1 MENVRISG
9 WQFFLLV
16 FNFTIGTVIFLSLGG
31 LIIAARQD
39 AWIIPL
45 WTGSAAVLIACL
57 WLMLARGNPGLSIV
71 QICTKV
77 AGNKIGGLFA
87 LLYISFFIETA
98 SWVTRNL
105 GDFMKM
111 VLMPRTPLSMF
122 HLMFLAVVC
131 YATIKGIESI
141 ARVNEFLTPILVF
154 LLILICLFS
163 LAEWKWER
171 FEPMF
176 NMNVAK
182 TIKETRS
189 FLGFPYLEV
198 ISLMMI
204 VPYVKSRVKS
214 ALLLGIALATAFLS
228 GILFVIIGVLGVT
241 RASHFIYPLFII
253 VQEMRIA
260 EFIERVETTIV
271 IIWLVWIFIKLCIS
285 YYCAVAGIC
294 QLFRLKDR
302 TWVAIPLILL
312 ISGLAITFSDNIVQ
326 TFTWGKKYNFQ
337 YTSLFGILLPLL
349 LLFLTWIQKRRKRE
363 EGTPT

>member
-9 WQFFLLV
+9 WQFFLLA
-16 FNFTIGTVIFLSLGG
+16 FNFTIGSAIFLSPGG
-31 LIIAARQD
+31 LIIAAQQD
-39 AWIIPL
+39 AWIVPL
-45 WTGSAAVLIACL
+45 WTGSAAILIACL

-77 AGNKIGGLFA
+77 AGNKIGGVFA
-87 LLYISFFIETA
+87 LLYISFFIEIA
-98 SWVTRNL
+98 GWVTRDL
-105 GDFMKM
+105 GDFMKT

-141 ARVNEFLTPILVF
+141 ARVNEFLTPILVL

-176 NMNVAK
+176 TLNLTK
-182 TIKETRS
+182 TIRETRS
-189 FLGFPYLEV
+189 FMGFPYLESV
-198 ISLMMI
+198 CLMMI
-204 VPYVKSRVKS
+204 IPYVKRKVRSG
-214 ALLLGIALATAFLS
+214 LLLGIALATVLLS
-228 GILFVIIGVLGVT
+228 GIIFVIIGVLGVA

-260 EFIERVETTIV
+260 EFVERVETTIV
-271 IIWLVWIFIKLCIS
+271 IIWLVWIFVMLCIS
-285 YYCAVAGIC
+285 YYSIVAGIC

-312 ISGLAITFSDNIVQ
+312 ISGFAITFSDNIVQ
-326 TFTWGKKYNFQ
+326 GLTWGEKYTFE
-337 YTSLFGILLPLL
+337 YASLFGILLPLL
-349 LLFLTWIQKRRKRE
+349 LLFLTWIQKRWKQDE
-363 EGTPT
+363 ETAA

>member
-1 MENVRISG
+1 MESVRISG

-16 FNFTIGTVIFLSLGG
+16 FNFTVGTAIFLSLGG
-31 LIIAARQD
+31 LIIAGGQD

-45 WTGSAAVLIACL
+45 WTGSSAVLIACL
-57 WLMLARGNPGLSIV
+57 WLMLSRGNPGLSII

-87 LLYISFFIETA
+87 LLYISFFIEIA

-105 GDFMKM
+105 GTFMKT
-111 VLMPRTPLSMF
+111 VLMPRTPLSVF
-122 HLMFLAVVC
+122 HLMFLAVAC

-141 ARVNEFLTPILVF
+141 ARVTEFLTPIVVL
-154 LLILICLFS
+154 LLIVICLFS

-176 NMNVAK
+176 TMNLVK

-204 VPYVKSRVKS
+204 FPYVKSRVKS
-214 ALLLGIALATAFLS
+214 ALLLGIAMATVLLS
-228 GILFVIIGVLGVT
+228 GTLFVIIGVLGVT
-241 RASHFIYPLFII
+241 RASHFIYPLFIL
-253 VQEMRIA
+253 VQEVRIA
-260 EFIERVETTIV
+260 EFIERIETTIV

-302 TWVAIPLILL
+302 TWVAISLILL
-312 ISGLAITFSDNIVQ
+312 ISGFAITFSDNIVQ

-337 YTSLFGILLPLL
+337 YNSLFGILLPLL
-349 LLFLTWIQKRRKRE
+349 LLFLTWIQKRRKQDE
-363 EGTPT
+363 ETPA

>member
-1 MENVRISG
+1 M
-9 WQFFLLV
+9 
-16 FNFTIGTVIFLSLGG
+16 
-31 LIIAARQD
+31 
-39 AWIIPL
+39 
-45 WTGSAAVLIACL
+45 
-57 WLMLARGNPGLSIV
+57 
-71 QICTKV
+71 
-77 AGNKIGGLFA
+77 
-87 LLYISFFIETA
+87 
-98 SWVTRNL
+98 
-105 GDFMKM
+105 
-111 VLMPRTPLSMF
+111 
-122 HLMFLAVVC
+122 
-131 YATIKGIESI
+131 
-141 ARVNEFLTPILVF
+141 
-154 LLILICLFS
+154 
-163 LAEWKWER
+163 
-171 FEPMF
+171 
-176 NMNVAK
+176 
-182 TIKETRS
+182 
-189 FLGFPYLEV
+189 GFPYLEV

-241 RASHFIYPLFII
+241 RASHFIYLLFII

-312 ISGLAITFSDNIVQ
+312 ISGFAITFSDNIVQ
-326 TFTWGKKYNFQ
+326 TFTWGKKYNFP
-337 YTSLFGILLPLL
+337 YNSLFGILLPLL